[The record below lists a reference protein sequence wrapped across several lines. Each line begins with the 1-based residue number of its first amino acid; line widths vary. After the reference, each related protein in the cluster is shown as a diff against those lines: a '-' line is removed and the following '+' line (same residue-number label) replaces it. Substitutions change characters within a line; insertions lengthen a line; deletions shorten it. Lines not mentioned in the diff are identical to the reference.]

1 MASLEDWKLPAALQP
16 KPDDYTYDLDRALS
30 SVVGLS
36 SQVPADAFTAEIL
49 GTERAGNGVLI
60 RDDGLVLTIGYL
72 ITEAEEVWLTTNTG
86 RVVPGHVLAYDQVTG
101 FGLVQALARLD
112 IPVLPIGDSSRA
124 PVGEHVVVAGAG
136 GRARSVAA
144 RIVAR
149 QEFAG
154 YWEYLLDEAIFTA
167 PGHPHWGGTA
177 LIGSGGELLGIGSL
191 QLHHATPR
199 GGTVPLNMTVPIDL
213 LTPILD
219 DMTRLGRPNRP
230 PRPWLGLYASE
241 TQNKVVVMRVIAGAA
256 EVTVVGAALLIPVG
270 RADAGVHV
278 EHDPPHGAAGVNPVD
293 PAPGQISQGGQVR
306 PLGQHLGLEA
316 AHLAGGGCIVRH
328 RATTDDPAQGRIVGQ
343 PVGIV
348 HVLVAGEPP

>member
-1 MASLEDWKLPAALQP
+1 MSPPRSSVGAHYLQSRELGLRPARVWGWGRGLRWHRLEIGSCRLPCSRNRMITPTTSTGL
-16 KPDDYTYDLDRALS
+16 LS

-49 GTERAGNGVLI
+49 GTERVGNGVLI

-167 PGHPHWGGTA
+167 PGHPRWGGTA

-191 QLHHATPR
+191 QLQH
-199 GGTVPLNMTVPIDL
+199 
-213 LTPILD
+213 
-219 DMTRLGRPNRP
+219 
-230 PRPWLGLYASE
+230 
-241 TQNKVVVMRVIAGAA
+241 
-256 EVTVVGAALLIPVG
+256 
-270 RADAGVHV
+270 
-278 EHDPPHGAAGVNPVD
+278 VD
-293 PAPGQISQGGQVR
+293 PAR
-306 PLGQHLGLEA
+306 RDRA
-316 AHLAGGGCIVRH
+316 A
-328 RATTDDPAQGRIVGQ
+328 
-343 PVGIV
+343 
-348 HVLVAGEPP
+348 